1 MKFYEAMAK
10 ALAER
15 GIDTIFGLMGDANLF
30 MLDSFVRDQNGRFIS
45 AAHEAGAVLMAIG
58 YATTSGKLGV
68 ASVTHGPGLV
78 NTMTALVEGVRNTT
92 PMLLLC
98 GDVAV
103 ENINSFQKI
112 AQRDLILSTGAG
124 FEQLRSPKTFA
135 EDLVTACR
143 RAELERRPIALNIPA
158 DFQWQEVEYQVVDRP
173 IFSSAESLPSG
184 EQLDNA
190 IGIIAAASRP
200 IVVAGRGAMSA
211 EAREKIVRFAERS
224 GALLAT
230 TLKSKGLFTGEDF
243 DLGICGT
250 LSSPLTTELIM
261 SSDCIVAFG
270 ASLNRYTTS
279 EGSLVKGKRVI
290 QVNLEQSEI
299 GKHMVPHA
307 GLVGDPGLVADL
319 FVKWL
324 DEAEIPSSGFRN
336 EELKDAIRAAPATQD
351 YPDMSTD
358 QTVDLVQAM
367 NVLNKIVPADRIL
380 ATDAGRCVVQSWRI
394 IDVQNAPSMVHTLN
408 FGSIGLGLSEAIGTA
423 VGDPTGRPVLLVTG
437 DGGFMLGGLNE
448 FNTAVRYGVDLIV
461 VIGNDAS
468 YGMEHIQFC
477 NRDMDPSLTV
487 FEWPELA
494 PVAEALG
501 GRGITVR
508 TIGDLEN
515 AAEII
520 RNRDRPILIDLKL
533 DPNRVPES
541 HRLK

>member
-1 MKFYEAMAK
+1 MAK
-10 ALAER
+10 ALAEL

-30 MLDSFVRDQNGRFIS
+30 MLDSFVRDQQGRFIS

-78 NTMTALVEGVRNTT
+78 NTMTPLVEGVRNTT

-135 EDLVTACR
+135 EDVATACR
-143 RAELERRPIALNIPA
+143 RAELEQRPIALNIPA
-158 DFQWQEVEYQVVDRP
+158 DFQWQEVEYQVVERP
-173 IFSSAESLPSG
+173 VFSSAESLPSG

-190 IGIIAAASRP
+190 IGIIAAARRP
-200 IVVAGRGAMSA
+200 IVLAGRGAISA
-211 EAREKIVRFAERS
+211 ESRGKIIRFAERS

-230 TLKSKGLFTGEDF
+230 TLKAKGLFTGEDF

-250 LSSPLTTELIM
+250 LSSPLAAELIM
-261 SSDCIVAFG
+261 SSDCVISFG
-270 ASLNRYTTS
+270 ASLNRYTTA

-307 GLVGDPGLVADL
+307 GLVGESGAVADL
-319 FVKWL
+319 FVEWL
-324 DEAEIPSSGFRN
+324 DEAEIPSSGFRD
-336 EELKDAIRAAPATQD
+336 EKLRDAIRSAPRTQD
-351 YPDMSTD
+351 YPDLSTD

-367 NVLNKIVPADRIL
+367 TTLNRIIPADRIL
-380 ATDAGRCVVQSWRI
+380 ATDAGRCVVQAWRI

-408 FGSIGLGLSEAIGTA
+408 FGSIGLGLSEAIGA
-423 VGDPTGRPVLLVTG
+423 AIGDPKGRPVLLVTG

-448 FNTAVRYGVDLIV
+448 FNTAVRYGIDLIV
-461 VIGNDAS
+461 VVGNDAS

-501 GRGITVR
+501 GYGITVR
-508 TIGDLEN
+508 TIEDLEN
-515 AAEII
+515 AAETI
-520 RNRDRPILIDLKL
+520 RDRKRPILIDLKL
-533 DPNRVPES
+533 DPNSVPEI